1 MLHTATV
8 EILIT
13 ATAHRLGRF
22 QSEGKWFGL
31 LVDHGTVILVIHG
44 ETNRV
49 LIDTYDTLGSREL
62 IIAAVVGHGDS
73 RVLYPIIHNDRVCR
87 RIGICPIRCQPD
99 TEDIIPVKHQLN
111 LSVPGDELIFRV
123 ADLIELRQL
132 TQVHTG
138 GEQVRF

>member
-1 MLHTATV
+1 M
-8 EILIT
+8 
-13 ATAHRLGRF
+13 
-22 QSEGKWFGL
+22 
-31 LVDHGTVILVIHG
+31 
-44 ETNRV
+44 
-49 LIDTYDTLGSREL
+49 GSREL

-73 RVLYPIIHNDRVCR
+73 RVLYPIIYNDRVCR
-87 RIGICPIRCQPD
+87 RIGILPIRCQPD